1 MNKFLRFD
9 WYALALYLML
19 VSIGLVNIY
28 SAVYDADNTAIAV
41 GFMQK
46 QLVAFGIGLVLIFL
60 IQFIDIKFFE
70 RYASILFL
78 VSILSLF
85 GVWAFGTEVSIL
97 SLFGVWAFGTEV
109 SGARSWY
116 AIGGFSL
123 QPSEFAKVAVALALA
138 KHLGG
143 FNTRIDSAKDYIGAF
158 IIIAIPAML
167 TIVQPD
173 PGTAIVIL
181 SFFLVLHAEGL
192 PANFLYVILGLFGL
206 FILTLLIGANTT
218 LWVMGLLSI
227 FIYFYRRMRKAKKV
241 LRSILLI
248 GFMGAAFTLSV
259 SYIFDNVF
267 EQRHRDR
274 FNILLGKEVDVRGVG
289 YNINQSQIAIGS
301 GGGLGKGYLQG
312 TQTKGGFVPEQQT
325 DYIFTTVG
333 EEWGFLGTALVLGLF
348 MMLMTQ
354 VVKTAYKQKSTF
366 SRVFCLGFACM
377 LLIHVGINLGM
388 VVGLVPTI
396 GIPLPLMSYGG
407 SSLLAFSIF
416 MGIYLRVYYQRI
428 Q

>member
-9 WYALALYLML
+9 WYALTLYLML
-19 VSIGLVNIY
+19 VGIGLVNIY
-28 SAVYDADNTAIAV
+28 SAVYDANNTAIAA

-46 QLVAFGIGLVLIFL
+46 QLISLGIGLVLIFL
-60 IQFIDIKFFE
+60 FQFIDIKFFE

-78 VSILSLF
+78 VSIVSLL
-85 GVWAFGTEVSIL
+85 GLWV
-97 SLFGVWAFGTEV
+97 FGTEV

-143 FNTRIDSAKDYIGAF
+143 FNTRIDSVKDYTGAF
-158 IIIAIPAML
+158 VIMAIPAIL
-167 TIVQPD
+167 TILQPD
-173 PGTAIVIL
+173 PGTAIVLL

-206 FILTLLIGANTT
+206 FILTLLIGANAT
-218 LWVMGLLSI
+218 LWTVGVLSL
-227 FIYFYRRMRKAKKV
+227 FAYTYRRLRKLKKV
-241 LRSILLI
+241 LRPILLI
-248 GFMGAAFTLSV
+248 GVMGAAFTLSV

-301 GGGLGKGYLQG
+301 GRGLGKGYLQG

-333 EEWGFLGTALVLGLF
+333 EEWGFLGTSLVLGLF
-348 MMLMTQ
+348 MMLMMQ
-354 VVKTAYKQKSTF
+354 IVKTAYKQKTTF
-366 SRVFCLGFACM
+366 SRVFCLGFACI

-407 SSLLAFSIF
+407 SSLLAFSVF

>member
-9 WYALALYLML
+9 WYGLVLYLML
-19 VSIGLVNIY
+19 VGIGLVNIY
-28 SAVYDADNTAIAV
+28 SAVYDVDNTAIADA
-41 GFMQK
+41 FMQK
-46 QLVAFGIGLVLIFL
+46 QLIALGIGLMLIFL
-60 IQFIDIKFFE
+60 FQFIDIKFFE

-78 VSILSLF
+78 VSILSLL
-85 GVWAFGTEVSIL
+85 GLWV
-97 SLFGVWAFGTEV
+97 FGTEV

-123 QPSEFAKVAVALALA
+123 QPSEFAKVAVALAIA

-143 FNTRIDSAKDYIGAF
+143 FNTRIDKVKDYMGAF
-158 IIIAIPAML
+158 VIIVIPAML

-173 PGTAIVIL
+173 PGTAIVLL
-181 SFFLVLHAEGL
+181 SFFFVLHAEGL
-192 PANFLYVILGLFGL
+192 PANFLYALLLLFGL
-206 FILTLLIGANTT
+206 FILTLLIGSNFT
-218 LWVMGLLSI
+218 LITIGVLSLFTYI
-227 FIYFYRRMRKAKKV
+227 YRRWRKVKKV
-241 LRSILLI
+241 LRPILLI
-248 GFMGAAFTLSV
+248 GIMGAAFTLSV

-333 EEWGFLGTALVLGLF
+333 EEWGFLGTVLVLGLF
-348 MMLMTQ
+348 MMLTTQ
-354 VVKTAYKQKSTF
+354 IVKTAYKQKTTF
-366 SRVFCLGFACM
+366 SRVFCLGFACI
-377 LLIHVGINLGM
+377 LLIHVGINIGM

-407 SSLLAFSIF
+407 SSLLAFSVF
-416 MGIYLRVYYQRI
+416 MGIYLRVYYMRI

>member
-1 MNKFLRFD
+1 MNKFSRFD
-9 WYALALYLML
+9 WYALTLYLML
-19 VSIGLVNIY
+19 VGIGLVNIY
-28 SAVYDADNTAIAV
+28 SAVYDADNTAIAA

-46 QLVAFGIGLVLIFL
+46 QLISLGIGLVLIFL
-60 IQFIDIKFFE
+60 FQFIDIKFFE

-78 VSILSLF
+78 VSIVSLL
-85 GVWAFGTEVSIL
+85 GL
-97 SLFGVWAFGTEV
+97 WAFGTEV

-143 FNTRIDSAKDYIGAF
+143 FNTRIDSVKDYTGAF
-158 IIIAIPAML
+158 VIMAIPAIL
-167 TIVQPD
+167 TILQPD
-173 PGTAIVIL
+173 PGTAIVLL

-206 FILTLLIGANTT
+206 FILTLLIGANAT
-218 LWVMGLLSI
+218 LSTIGVLSL
-227 FIYFYRRMRKAKKV
+227 FAYTYRRLRKVKKV
-241 LRSILLI
+241 LRPILLI
-248 GFMGAAFTLSV
+248 GVMGAAFTLSV

-301 GGGLGKGYLQG
+301 GRGLGKGYLQG

-333 EEWGFLGTALVLGLF
+333 EEWGFLGTSLVLGLF
-348 MMLMTQ
+348 MMLMMQ
-354 VVKTAYKQKSTF
+354 IVKTAYKQKTTF
-366 SRVFCLGFACM
+366 SRVFCLGFACI

-407 SSLLAFSIF
+407 SSLLAFSVF

>member
-1 MNKFLRFD
+1 MNKFSQFD
-9 WYALALYLML
+9 WYALTLYLML
-19 VSIGLVNIY
+19 VGVGLVNIY
-28 SAVYDADNTAIAV
+28 SAVYDADNTAIAA

-46 QLVAFGIGLVLIFL
+46 QLIALGLGLVLISLF
-60 IQFIDIKFFE
+60 QFIDIKFFE

-78 VSILSLF
+78 LSILSLL
-85 GVWAFGTEVSIL
+85 GLWV
-97 SLFGVWAFGTEV
+97 FGTEV

-143 FNTRIDSAKDYIGAF
+143 FNTRIDSVKDYTGAF
-158 IIIAIPAML
+158 VIIAIPAML
-167 TIVQPD
+167 TILQPD
-173 PGTAIVIL
+173 PGTAIVLL
-181 SFFLVLHAEGL
+181 SFFLVVHAEGL
-192 PANFLYVILGLFGL
+192 PANFLYVILSLFGL

-218 LWVMGLLSI
+218 LWTIGFLSL
-227 FIYFYRRMRKAKKV
+227 FAYTYRRWRKAKKV
-241 LRSILLI
+241 LRPILLI
-248 GFMGAAFTLSV
+248 GVVGAAFTLSV

-301 GGGLGKGYLQG
+301 GGKLGKGYLQG

-333 EEWGFLGTALVLGLF
+333 EEWGFLGTAMVLGLF
-348 MMLMTQ
+348 MMLMMQ
-354 VVKTAYKQKSTF
+354 IVKTAYKQKTTF
-366 SRVFCLGFACM
+366 SRVFCLGFACI

-416 MGIYLRVYYQRI
+416 MGIYLRIYYQRI

>member
-78 VSILSLF
+78 
-85 GVWAFGTEVSIL
+85 VSIL

>member
-1 MNKFLRFD
+1 
-9 WYALALYLML
+9 ML
-19 VSIGLVNIY
+19 VGIGLVNIY
-28 SAVYDADNTAIAV
+28 SAVYDVDNTAIADA
-41 GFMQK
+41 FMQK
-46 QLVAFGIGLVLIFL
+46 QLIALGIGLVLIFL
-60 IQFIDIKFFE
+60 FQFIDIKFFE

-78 VSILSLF
+78 VSILSLL
-85 GVWAFGTEVSIL
+85 GLWV
-97 SLFGVWAFGTEV
+97 FGTEV

-123 QPSEFAKVAVALALA
+123 QPSEFAKVAVALAIA

-143 FNTRIDSAKDYIGAF
+143 FNTRIDKVKDYMGAF
-158 IIIAIPAML
+158 VIIVIPAML

-173 PGTAIVIL
+173 PGTAIVLL
-181 SFFLVLHAEGL
+181 SFFFVLHAEGL
-192 PANFLYVILGLFGL
+192 PVNFLYALLLLFGL
-206 FILTLLIGANTT
+206 FILTLLIGSNFT
-218 LWVMGLLSI
+218 LITIGVLSLFTYI
-227 FIYFYRRMRKAKKV
+227 YRRWRKVKKV
-241 LRSILLI
+241 LRPILLI
-248 GFMGAAFTLSV
+248 GIMGAAFTLSV

-333 EEWGFLGTALVLGLF
+333 EEWGFLGTVLVLGLF
-348 MMLMTQ
+348 MMLTTQ
-354 VVKTAYKQKSTF
+354 IVKTAYKQKTTF
-366 SRVFCLGFACM
+366 SRVFCLGFACI
-377 LLIHVGINLGM
+377 LLIHVGINIGM

-407 SSLLAFSIF
+407 SSLLAFSVF
-416 MGIYLRVYYQRI
+416 MGIYLRVYYMRI

>member
-1 MNKFLRFD
+1 
-9 WYALALYLML
+9 ML
-19 VSIGLVNIY
+19 VGIGLVNIY
-28 SAVYDADNTAIAV
+28 SAVYDANNTAIAA

-46 QLVAFGIGLVLIFL
+46 QLISLGIGLVLIFL
-60 IQFIDIKFFE
+60 FQFIDIKFFE

-78 VSILSLF
+78 VSIVSLL
-85 GVWAFGTEVSIL
+85 GL
-97 SLFGVWAFGTEV
+97 WAFGTEV

-143 FNTRIDSAKDYIGAF
+143 FNTRIDSVKDYTGAF
-158 IIIAIPAML
+158 VIMAIPAIL
-167 TIVQPD
+167 TILQPD
-173 PGTAIVIL
+173 PGTAIVLL

-206 FILTLLIGANTT
+206 FILTLLIGANAT
-218 LWVMGLLSI
+218 LWTIGVLSL
-227 FIYFYRRMRKAKKV
+227 FAYTYRRLRKLKKV
-241 LRSILLI
+241 LRPILLI
-248 GFMGAAFTLSV
+248 GVMGAAFTLSV

-301 GGGLGKGYLQG
+301 GRGLGKGYLQG

-333 EEWGFLGTALVLGLF
+333 EEWGFLGTSLVLGLF
-348 MMLMTQ
+348 MMLMMQ
-354 VVKTAYKQKSTF
+354 IVKTAYKQKTTF
-366 SRVFCLGFACM
+366 SRVFCLGFACI

-407 SSLLAFSIF
+407 SSLLAFSVF

>member
-9 WYALALYLML
+9 WYALILYLML
-19 VSIGLVNIY
+19 VGIGLINIY
-28 SAVYDADNTAIAV
+28 SAVYDFDNRAIAD

-46 QLVAFGIGLVLIFL
+46 QIIAFGIGLIVIFL
-60 IQFIDIKFFE
+60 FQFIDIKFFE
-70 RYASILFL
+70 RYASILYL
-78 VSILSLF
+78 LSMLSLL
-85 GVWAFGTEVSIL
+85 GLWLFGTD
-97 SLFGVWAFGTEV
+97 V

-116 AIGGFSL
+116 TIGGFSL
-123 QPSEFAKVAVALALA
+123 QPSEFAKVAVALAIA
-138 KHLGG
+138 KHLGS
-143 FNTRIDSAKDYIGAF
+143 FNTLIDRVKDYLGAF
-158 IIIAIPAML
+158 VIIAIPAIL
-167 TIVQPD
+167 TILQPD
-173 PGTAIVIL
+173 PGTAMVLL
-181 SFFLVLHAEGL
+181 SFFFVLHAEGL
-192 PANFLYVILGLFGL
+192 STYYLNTLVLLFGL
-206 FILTLLIGANTT
+206 FILTLLIGANFT
-218 LWVMGLLSI
+218 LITIGVLSLFV
-227 FIYFYRRMRKAKKV
+227 FIYMRLRKLKKA
-241 LRSILLI
+241 LWPLILISFLC
-248 GFMGAAFTLSV
+248 AAFTLSV

-274 FNILLGKEVDVRGVG
+274 FNILLGKEVDIRGVG

-301 GGGLGKGYLQG
+301 GGGLGKGFLQG

-354 VVKTAYKQKSTF
+354 IIKTAYKQKNTF
-366 SRVFCLGFACM
+366 SRVFCLGFACV

-407 SSLLAFSIF
+407 SSLLAFSMF
-416 MGIYLRVYYQRI
+416 MGIYLRLYFQRI

>member
-9 WYALALYLML
+9 WYALTLYLML
-19 VSIGLVNIY
+19 VGIGLVNIY
-28 SAVYDADNTAIAV
+28 SAVYDANNTAIAA

-46 QLVAFGIGLVLIFL
+46 QLISLGIGLVLIFL
-60 IQFIDIKFFE
+60 FQFIDIKFFE

-78 VSILSLF
+78 VSIVSLL
-85 GVWAFGTEVSIL
+85 GL
-97 SLFGVWAFGTEV
+97 WAFGTEV

-143 FNTRIDSAKDYIGAF
+143 FNTRIDSVKDYTGAF
-158 IIIAIPAML
+158 VIMAIPAIL
-167 TIVQPD
+167 TILQPD
-173 PGTAIVIL
+173 PGTAIVLL

-206 FILTLLIGANTT
+206 FILTLLIGANAT
-218 LWVMGLLSI
+218 LWTVGVLSL
-227 FIYFYRRMRKAKKV
+227 FAYTYRRLRKVKKV
-241 LRSILLI
+241 LRPILLI
-248 GFMGAAFTLSV
+248 GVMGAAFTLSV

-301 GGGLGKGYLQG
+301 GRGLGKGYLQG

-333 EEWGFLGTALVLGLF
+333 EEWGFLGTSLVLGLF
-348 MMLMTQ
+348 MMLMMQ
-354 VVKTAYKQKSTF
+354 IVKTAYKQKTTF
-366 SRVFCLGFACM
+366 SRVFCLGFACI

-407 SSLLAFSIF
+407 SSLLAFSAF

>member
-9 WYALALYLML
+9 WYALTLYLML
-19 VSIGLVNIY
+19 VGIGLVNIY
-28 SAVYDADNTAIAV
+28 SAVYDANNTAIAA

-46 QLVAFGIGLVLIFL
+46 QLISLAIGLVLIFL
-60 IQFIDIKFFE
+60 FQFIDIKFFE

-78 VSILSLF
+78 VSIVSLL
-85 GVWAFGTEVSIL
+85 GL
-97 SLFGVWAFGTEV
+97 WAFGTEV

-143 FNTRIDSAKDYIGAF
+143 FNTRIDNVKDYTGAF
-158 IIIAIPAML
+158 IIMAIPAIL
-167 TIVQPD
+167 TILQPD
-173 PGTAIVIL
+173 PGTAIVLL
-181 SFFLVLHAEGL
+181 SFFFVLHAEGL
-192 PANFLYVILGLFGL
+192 PANFLYVILSLFGL

-218 LWVMGLLSI
+218 LWTIGVLSL
-227 FIYFYRRMRKAKKV
+227 FAYTYRRWRKAKKV
-241 LRSILLI
+241 LRPILLI
-248 GFMGAAFTLSV
+248 GVVGAAFTLSV

-301 GGGLGKGYLQG
+301 GRGLGKGYLQG

-333 EEWGFLGTALVLGLF
+333 EEWGFLGTSLVLGLF
-348 MMLMTQ
+348 IMLMMQ
-354 VVKTAYKQKSTF
+354 IVKTAYKQKTTF
-366 SRVFCLGFACM
+366 SRVFCLGFACI
-377 LLIHVGINLGM
+377 LLTHVGINLGM

-407 SSLLAFSIF
+407 SSLLAFSVF

>member
-1 MNKFLRFD
+1 MNKLLRFD
-9 WYALALYLML
+9 WYALTLFLML
-19 VSIGLVNIY
+19 VGIGLVNIY
-28 SAVYDADNTAIAV
+28 SAVYDAKNTAIAA

-46 QLVAFGIGLVLIFL
+46 QLISLGIGFVLIFL
-60 IQFIDIKFFE
+60 FQFIDVKFFE

-78 VSILSLF
+78 VSIVSLL
-85 GVWAFGTEVSIL
+85 GL
-97 SLFGVWAFGTEV
+97 WAFGTEV

-143 FNTRIDSAKDYIGAF
+143 FNTRIDSVKDYTGAF
-158 IIIAIPAML
+158 VIMAIPAIL
-167 TIVQPD
+167 TILQPD
-173 PGTAIVIL
+173 PGTAIVLL

-206 FILTLLIGANTT
+206 FILTLLIGANAT
-218 LWVMGLLSI
+218 LWTIGVLSL
-227 FIYFYRRMRKAKKV
+227 FAYTYRRLRKLKKV
-241 LRSILLI
+241 LRPILLI
-248 GFMGAAFTLSV
+248 GVMGAAFTLSV

-301 GGGLGKGYLQG
+301 GRGLGKGYLQG

-333 EEWGFLGTALVLGLF
+333 EEWGFIGTSLVLGLF
-348 MMLMTQ
+348 LMLMMQ
-354 VVKTAYKQKSTF
+354 IVKTAYKQKTTF
-366 SRVFCLGFACM
+366 SRVFCLGFACI
-377 LLIHVGINLGM
+377 LITHVTINLGM

-407 SSLLAFSIF
+407 SSLLAFSVF

>member
-9 WYALALYLML
+9 WYALTLYLML
-19 VSIGLVNIY
+19 VGIGLVNIY
-28 SAVYDADNTAIAV
+28 SAVYDANNTAIAA

-46 QLVAFGIGLVLIFL
+46 QLISLGIGLVLIFL
-60 IQFIDIKFFE
+60 FQFIDIKFFE

-78 VSILSLF
+78 VSIVSLL
-85 GVWAFGTEVSIL
+85 GL
-97 SLFGVWAFGTEV
+97 WAFGTEV

-143 FNTRIDSAKDYIGAF
+143 FNTRIDSVKDYTGAF
-158 IIIAIPAML
+158 VIMAIPAIL
-167 TIVQPD
+167 TILQPD
-173 PGTAIVIL
+173 PGTAIVLL

-206 FILTLLIGANTT
+206 FILTLLIGANAT
-218 LWVMGLLSI
+218 LWTIGVLSL
-227 FIYFYRRMRKAKKV
+227 FAYTYRRLRKLKKV
-241 LRSILLI
+241 LRPILLI
-248 GFMGAAFTLSV
+248 GVMGAAFTLSV

-301 GGGLGKGYLQG
+301 GRGLGKGYLQG

-333 EEWGFLGTALVLGLF
+333 EEWGFIGTSLVLGLF
-348 MMLMTQ
+348 LMLMMQ
-354 VVKTAYKQKSTF
+354 IVKTAYKQKTTF
-366 SRVFCLGFACM
+366 SRVFCLGFACI
-377 LLIHVGINLGM
+377 LLTHVTINLGM

-407 SSLLAFSIF
+407 SSLLAFSVF

>member
-9 WYALALYLML
+9 WVALTLFLML
-19 VSIGLVNIY
+19 VGIGLVNIY
-28 SAVYDADNTAIAV
+28 SAVYDANNTAIAA

-46 QLVAFGIGLVLIFL
+46 QLISLGIGFVLIFL
-60 IQFIDIKFFE
+60 FQFIDVKFFE

-78 VSILSLF
+78 VSIVSLL
-85 GVWAFGTEVSIL
+85 GL
-97 SLFGVWAFGTEV
+97 WAFGTEV

-143 FNTRIDSAKDYIGAF
+143 FNTRIDSVKDYTGAF
-158 IIIAIPAML
+158 VIMAIPAIL
-167 TIVQPD
+167 TILQPD
-173 PGTAIVIL
+173 PGTAIVLL

-206 FILTLLIGANTT
+206 FILTLLIGANAT
-218 LWVMGLLSI
+218 LWTIGVLSL
-227 FIYFYRRMRKAKKV
+227 FAYTYRRLRKLKKV
-241 LRSILLI
+241 LRPILLI
-248 GFMGAAFTLSV
+248 GVMGAAFTLSV

-301 GGGLGKGYLQG
+301 GRGLGKGYLQG

-333 EEWGFLGTALVLGLF
+333 EEWGFLGTSLVLGLF
-348 MMLMTQ
+348 MMLMMQ
-354 VVKTAYKQKSTF
+354 IVKTAYKQKTTF
-366 SRVFCLGFACM
+366 SRVFCLGFACI

-407 SSLLAFSIF
+407 SSLLAFSVF

>member
-9 WYALALYLML
+9 WYALTLYLML
-19 VSIGLVNIY
+19 VGIGLVNIY
-28 SAVYDADNTAIAV
+28 SAVYDANNTAIAA

-46 QLVAFGIGLVLIFL
+46 QLISLAIGLVLIFL
-60 IQFIDIKFFE
+60 FQFIDIKFFE

-78 VSILSLF
+78 VSIVSLL
-85 GVWAFGTEVSIL
+85 GL
-97 SLFGVWAFGTEV
+97 WAFGTEV

-143 FNTRIDSAKDYIGAF
+143 FNTRIDSVKDYTGAF
-158 IIIAIPAML
+158 VIMAIPAIL
-167 TIVQPD
+167 TILQPD
-173 PGTAIVIL
+173 PGTAIVLL

-206 FILTLLIGANTT
+206 FILTLLIGANAT
-218 LWVMGLLSI
+218 LWTIGVLSL
-227 FIYFYRRMRKAKKV
+227 FAYTYRRLRKLKKV
-241 LRSILLI
+241 LRPILLI
-248 GFMGAAFTLSV
+248 GVMGAAFTLSV

-301 GGGLGKGYLQG
+301 GGELGKGYLQG

-333 EEWGFLGTALVLGLF
+333 EEWGFLGTSLVLGLF
-348 MMLMTQ
+348 MMLMLQ
-354 VVKTAYKQKSTF
+354 IVKTAYKQKTTF
-366 SRVFCLGFACM
+366 SRVFCLGFACI

-407 SSLLAFSIF
+407 SSLLAFSVF

>member
-9 WYALALYLML
+9 WYALTLYLML
-19 VSIGLVNIY
+19 VGIGLVNIY
-28 SAVYDADNTAIAV
+28 SAVYDANDTAIAA

-46 QLVAFGIGLVLIFL
+46 QLISLAIGLVLIFL
-60 IQFIDIKFFE
+60 FQFIDIKFFE

-78 VSILSLF
+78 VSIVSLL
-85 GVWAFGTEVSIL
+85 GL
-97 SLFGVWAFGTEV
+97 WAFGTEV

-143 FNTRIDSAKDYIGAF
+143 FNTRIDSVKDYTGAF
-158 IIIAIPAML
+158 VIMAIPAIL
-167 TIVQPD
+167 TILQPD
-173 PGTAIVIL
+173 PGTAIVLL

-206 FILTLLIGANTT
+206 FILTLLIGANAT
-218 LWVMGLLSI
+218 LWTIGVLSL
-227 FIYFYRRMRKAKKV
+227 FAYTYRRLRKLKKV
-241 LRSILLI
+241 LRPILLI
-248 GFMGAAFTLSV
+248 GVMGAAFTLSV

-301 GGGLGKGYLQG
+301 GRGLGKGYLQG

-333 EEWGFLGTALVLGLF
+333 EEWGFLGTSLVLALF
-348 MMLMTQ
+348 LMLMMQ
-354 VVKTAYKQKSTF
+354 IVKTAYKQKTTF
-366 SRVFCLGFACM
+366 SRVFCLGFACI
-377 LLIHVGINLGM
+377 LLTHVGINLGM

-407 SSLLAFSIF
+407 SSLLAFSVF

>member
-1 MNKFLRFD
+1 
-9 WYALALYLML
+9 ML
-19 VSIGLVNIY
+19 VGIGLVNIY
-28 SAVYDADNTAIAV
+28 SAVYDANNTAIAA

-46 QLVAFGIGLVLIFL
+46 QLISLGIGLVLIFL
-60 IQFIDIKFFE
+60 FQFIDIKFFE

-78 VSILSLF
+78 VSIVSLL
-85 GVWAFGTEVSIL
+85 GL
-97 SLFGVWAFGTEV
+97 WAFGTEV

-143 FNTRIDSAKDYIGAF
+143 FNTRIDSVKDYTGAF
-158 IIIAIPAML
+158 VIMAIPAIL
-167 TIVQPD
+167 TILQPD
-173 PGTAIVIL
+173 PGTAIVLL

-206 FILTLLIGANTT
+206 FILTLLIGANAT
-218 LWVMGLLSI
+218 LSTIGVLSL
-227 FIYFYRRMRKAKKV
+227 FAYTYRRLRKVKKV
-241 LRSILLI
+241 LRPILLI
-248 GFMGAAFTLSV
+248 GVMGAAFTLSV

-301 GGGLGKGYLQG
+301 GRGLGKGYLQG

-333 EEWGFLGTALVLGLF
+333 EEWGFLGTSLVLGLF
-348 MMLMTQ
+348 MMLMMQ
-354 VVKTAYKQKSTF
+354 IVKTAYKQKTTF
-366 SRVFCLGFACM
+366 SRVFCLGFACI

-407 SSLLAFSIF
+407 SSLLAFSVF

>member
-1 MNKFLRFD
+1 MNKFLQFD
-9 WYALALYLML
+9 WYALTLYLML
-19 VSIGLVNIY
+19 VGIGLVNIY
-28 SAVYDADNTAIAV
+28 SAVYVADDTAIAA

-46 QLVAFGIGLVLIFL
+46 QLIALGIGLVLIFL
-60 IQFIDIKFFE
+60 FQFIDIKFFE

-78 VSILSLF
+78 LSILSLL
-85 GVWAFGTEVSIL
+85 GLWVFGTV
-97 SLFGVWAFGTEV
+97 V

-123 QPSEFAKVAVALALA
+123 QPSEFAKVTVALALA

-143 FNTRIDSAKDYIGAF
+143 FNTRIDSVKDYTGAF
-158 IIIAIPAML
+158 VIIAIPALL
-167 TIVQPD
+167 TILQPD
-173 PGTAIVIL
+173 PGTAIVLL

-192 PANFLYVILGLFGL
+192 PANFLYIILSLFGL

-218 LWVMGLLSI
+218 LWTIGVLSL
-227 FIYFYRRMRKAKKV
+227 FAYTYRRWRKAKKV
-241 LRSILLI
+241 LRPILLI
-248 GFMGAAFTLSV
+248 GVVGAAFTLSV

-274 FNILLGKEVDVRGVG
+274 FNILLGKEVDLRGVG

-301 GGGLGKGYLQG
+301 GGKLGKGYLQG

-333 EEWGFLGTALVLGLF
+333 EEWGFLGTAMVLGLF
-348 MMLMTQ
+348 MMLMMQ
-354 VVKTAYKQKSTF
+354 IVKTAYKQKTTF
-366 SRVFCLGFACM
+366 SRVFCLGFACI

-416 MGIYLRVYYQRI
+416 MGIYLRIYYQRI

>member
-9 WYALALYLML
+9 WYALTLYLML
-19 VSIGLVNIY
+19 VGTGLVNIY
-28 SAVYDADNTAIAV
+28 SAVYETNNMEIAAA
-41 GFMQK
+41 FMQK
-46 QLVAFGIGLVLIFL
+46 QLISLGIGVVFIFL
-60 IQFIDIKFFE
+60 LQLIDIKFFE

-78 VSILSLF
+78 FSILSLL
-85 GVWAFGTEVSIL
+85 GLWG
-97 SLFGVWAFGTEV
+97 FGTEV
-109 SGARSWY
+109 SGAKSWY
-116 AIGGFSL
+116 AIGGFSI

-143 FNTRIDSAKDYIGAF
+143 FNTHIDRAKDYTGAF
-158 IIIAIPAML
+158 VIMAIPAIL
-167 TIVQPD
+167 TLLQPD
-173 PGTAIVIL
+173 PGTAIIL
-181 SFFLVLHAEGL
+181 LGFFLVLHAEGL
-192 PANFLYVILGLFGL
+192 PANFLYALLVLFGL
-206 FILTLLIGANTT
+206 FMLTLLVGANAT
-218 LWVMGLLSI
+218 LLAIGVLSV
-227 FIYFYRRMRKAKKV
+227 FTYFYKRWRKAKKIF
-241 LRSILLI
+241 RSTILLGAI
-248 GFMGAAFTLSV
+248 GATFTLSV
-259 SYIFDNVF
+259 SYIFENIF

-274 FNILLGKEVDVRGVG
+274 FNILLGKEVDIRGVG

-333 EEWGFLGTALVLGLF
+333 EEWGFLGTVIVLGLF
-348 MMLMTQ
+348 TMLMFQ
-354 VVKTAYKQKSTF
+354 IVKTAYKQKTTF
-366 SRVFCLGFACM
+366 SRVFCLGFACIM
-377 LLIHVGINLGM
+377 LIHVAINIGM

-416 MGIYLRVYYQRI
+416 MGIYLRMYYQRI

>member
-9 WYALALYLML
+9 WYGLTLYIML
-19 VSIGLVNIY
+19 VGIGLVNIY
-28 SAVYDADNTAIAV
+28 SAVYDVDNTAIADA
-41 GFMQK
+41 FMQK
-46 QLVAFGIGLVLIFL
+46 QLIALGIGLVLIFL
-60 IQFIDIKFFE
+60 FQFIDIKFFE

-78 VSILSLF
+78 VSILSLL
-85 GVWAFGTEVSIL
+85 GLWI
-97 SLFGVWAFGTEV
+97 FGTEV

-123 QPSEFAKVAVALALA
+123 QPSEFAKVAVALAIA

-143 FNTRIDSAKDYIGAF
+143 FNTRIDRVKDYMGAF
-158 IIIAIPAML
+158 VIIVIPAML

-173 PGTAIVIL
+173 PGTAIVL
-181 SFFLVLHAEGL
+181 LGFFFVLHAEGL
-192 PANFLYVILGLFGL
+192 PANFLYALLLLFGL
-206 FILTLLIGANTT
+206 FILTLLIGSNFT
-218 LWVMGLLSI
+218 LITIGVLSLFAYI
-227 FIYFYRRMRKAKKV
+227 YRRWRKVKKV
-241 LRSILLI
+241 LRPILLI
-248 GFMGAAFTLSV
+248 GIMGVAFTLSV
-259 SYIFDNVF
+259 SYIFENVF

-274 FNILLGKEVDVRGVG
+274 FNILLGKEVDIRGVG

-333 EEWGFLGTALVLGLF
+333 EEWGFLGTVLVLGLF
-348 MMLMTQ
+348 MMLTTQ
-354 VVKTAYKQKSTF
+354 IVKTAYKQKTTF
-366 SRVFCLGFACM
+366 SRVFCLGFACI
-377 LLIHVGINLGM
+377 LLIHVGINIGM

-407 SSLLAFSIF
+407 SSLLAFSMF
-416 MGIYLRVYYQRI
+416 MGIYLRVYYMRI

>member
-9 WYALALYLML
+9 WYALTLYLML
-19 VSIGLVNIY
+19 VGIGLVNIY
-28 SAVYDADNTAIAV
+28 SAVYDANNTAIAA

-46 QLVAFGIGLVLIFL
+46 QLISLGIGLVLIFL
-60 IQFIDIKFFE
+60 FQFIDIKFFE

-78 VSILSLF
+78 VSIVSLL
-85 GVWAFGTEVSIL
+85 GL
-97 SLFGVWAFGTEV
+97 WAFGTEV

-143 FNTRIDSAKDYIGAF
+143 FNTRIDNVKDYTGAF
-158 IIIAIPAML
+158 VIMAIPAIL
-167 TIVQPD
+167 TILQPD
-173 PGTAIVIL
+173 PGTAIVLL

-206 FILTLLIGANTT
+206 FILTLLIGANAT
-218 LWVMGLLSI
+218 LWTIGVLSL
-227 FIYFYRRMRKAKKV
+227 FAYTYRRLRKVKKV
-241 LRSILLI
+241 LRPILLI
-248 GFMGAAFTLSV
+248 GVMGAAFTLSV

-301 GGGLGKGYLQG
+301 GRGLGKGYLQG

-333 EEWGFLGTALVLGLF
+333 EEWGFLGTSLVLGLF
-348 MMLMTQ
+348 MMLMMQ
-354 VVKTAYKQKSTF
+354 IVKTAYKQKTTF
-366 SRVFCLGFACM
+366 SRVFCLGFACI

-407 SSLLAFSIF
+407 SSLLAFSVF
-416 MGIYLRVYYQRI
+416 MGVYLRVYYQRI

>member
-9 WYALALYLML
+9 WYALTLYLML
-19 VSIGLVNIY
+19 VGIGLVNIY
-28 SAVYDADNTAIAV
+28 SAVYDANNTAIAA

-46 QLVAFGIGLVLIFL
+46 QLISLGIGLVLIFL
-60 IQFIDIKFFE
+60 FQFIDIKFFE

-78 VSILSLF
+78 VSIVSLL
-85 GVWAFGTEVSIL
+85 GLWV
-97 SLFGVWAFGTEV
+97 FGTEV

-143 FNTRIDSAKDYIGAF
+143 FNTRIDSVKDYTGAF
-158 IIIAIPAML
+158 VIMAIPAIL
-167 TIVQPD
+167 TILQPD
-173 PGTAIVIL
+173 PGTAIVLL

-206 FILTLLIGANTT
+206 FILTLLIGANAT
-218 LWVMGLLSI
+218 LWTVGVLSL
-227 FIYFYRRMRKAKKV
+227 FAYTYRRLRKVKKV
-241 LRSILLI
+241 LRPILLI
-248 GFMGAAFTLSV
+248 GVMGAAFTLSV

-301 GGGLGKGYLQG
+301 GRGLGKGYLQG

-333 EEWGFLGTALVLGLF
+333 EEWGFLGTSMVLGLF
-348 MMLMTQ
+348 MMLMMQ
-354 VVKTAYKQKSTF
+354 IVKTAYKQKTTF
-366 SRVFCLGFACM
+366 SRVFCLGFACI
-377 LLIHVGINLGM
+377 LLIHLGINLGM

-407 SSLLAFSIF
+407 SSLLAFSVF

>member
-9 WYALALYLML
+9 WYALTLYLML
-19 VSIGLVNIY
+19 VGIGLVNIY
-28 SAVYDADNTAIAV
+28 SAVYDANNTAIAA

-46 QLVAFGIGLVLIFL
+46 QLISLGIGLVLIFL
-60 IQFIDIKFFE
+60 FQFIDIKFFE

-78 VSILSLF
+78 VSIVSLL
-85 GVWAFGTEVSIL
+85 GL
-97 SLFGVWAFGTEV
+97 WAFGTEV

-143 FNTRIDSAKDYIGAF
+143 FNTRIDSVKDYTGAF
-158 IIIAIPAML
+158 VIMAIPAIL
-167 TIVQPD
+167 TILQPD
-173 PGTAIVIL
+173 PGTAIVLL

-206 FILTLLIGANTT
+206 FILTLLIGANAT
-218 LWVMGLLSI
+218 LWTIGVLSL
-227 FIYFYRRMRKAKKV
+227 FAYTYRRLRKLKKV
-241 LRSILLI
+241 LRPILLI
-248 GFMGAAFTLSV
+248 GVMGAAFTLSV

-301 GGGLGKGYLQG
+301 GRGLGKGYLQG

-333 EEWGFLGTALVLGLF
+333 EEWGFIGTSLVLGLF
-348 MMLMTQ
+348 LMLMMQ
-354 VVKTAYKQKSTF
+354 IVKTAYKQKTTF
-366 SRVFCLGFACM
+366 SRVFCLGFACI
-377 LLIHVGINLGM
+377 LITHVTINLGM

-407 SSLLAFSIF
+407 SSLLAFSVF

>member
-1 MNKFLRFD
+1 
-9 WYALALYLML
+9 ML
-19 VSIGLVNIY
+19 VGVGLVNIY
-28 SAVYDADNTAIAV
+28 SAVYDADNTAIAA

-46 QLVAFGIGLVLIFL
+46 QLIALGIGLVLISLF
-60 IQFIDIKFFE
+60 QFIDIKLFE

-78 VSILSLF
+78 LSILSLL
-85 GVWAFGTEVSIL
+85 GLWV
-97 SLFGVWAFGTEV
+97 FGTEV

-143 FNTRIDSAKDYIGAF
+143 FNTRIDSVKDYTGAF
-158 IIIAIPAML
+158 VIIAIPAML
-167 TIVQPD
+167 TILQPD
-173 PGTAIVIL
+173 PGTAIVLL

-192 PANFLYVILGLFGL
+192 PANFLYVILSLFGL

-218 LWVMGLLSI
+218 LWTIVVLSLFAYI
-227 FIYFYRRMRKAKKV
+227 YRRWRKAKKV
-241 LRSILLI
+241 LRPILLI
-248 GFMGAAFTLSV
+248 GVVGVAFTLSV

-301 GGGLGKGYLQG
+301 GGKLGKGYLQG

-333 EEWGFLGTALVLGLF
+333 EEWGFLGTAMVLGLF
-348 MMLMTQ
+348 MMLMMQ
-354 VVKTAYKQKSTF
+354 IVKTAYKQKTTF
-366 SRVFCLGFACM
+366 SRVFCLGFACI

-416 MGIYLRVYYQRI
+416 MGIYLRIYYQRI

>member
-1 MNKFLRFD
+1 MNKFSQFD
-9 WYALALYLML
+9 WYALTLYLML
-19 VSIGLVNIY
+19 VGVGLVNIY
-28 SAVYDADNTAIAV
+28 SAVYDADNTAIAA

-46 QLVAFGIGLVLIFL
+46 QLIALGIGLVLISLF
-60 IQFIDIKFFE
+60 QFIDIKFFE

-78 VSILSLF
+78 LSILSLL
-85 GVWAFGTEVSIL
+85 GLWV
-97 SLFGVWAFGTEV
+97 FGTEV

-143 FNTRIDSAKDYIGAF
+143 FNTRIDSVKDYTGAF
-158 IIIAIPAML
+158 VIIAIPAML
-167 TIVQPD
+167 TILQPD
-173 PGTAIVIL
+173 PGTAIVLL

-192 PANFLYVILGLFGL
+192 PANFLYVILSLFGL

-218 LWVMGLLSI
+218 LWTIGVLSL
-227 FIYFYRRMRKAKKV
+227 FAYTYRRWRKAKKV
-241 LRSILLI
+241 LRPILLI
-248 GFMGAAFTLSV
+248 GVVGASFTLSV

-301 GGGLGKGYLQG
+301 GGKLGKGYLQG

-333 EEWGFLGTALVLGLF
+333 EEWGFLGTAMVLGLF
-348 MMLMTQ
+348 MMLMMQ
-354 VVKTAYKQKSTF
+354 IVKTAYKQKTTF
-366 SRVFCLGFACM
+366 SRVFCLGFACI

-416 MGIYLRVYYQRI
+416 MGIYLRIYYQRI

>member
-1 MNKFLRFD
+1 MNKFLQFD
-9 WYALALYLML
+9 WYALTLYLML
-19 VSIGLVNIY
+19 VGIGLVNVY
-28 SAVYDADNTAIAV
+28 SAVYVADDTGIAD

-46 QLVAFGIGLVLIFL
+46 QLIALGIGLVLIFL
-60 IQFIDIKFFE
+60 FQFIDIKFFE

-78 VSILSLF
+78 LSILSLL
-85 GVWAFGTEVSIL
+85 GLWVFGTV
-97 SLFGVWAFGTEV
+97 V

-123 QPSEFAKVAVALALA
+123 QPSEFAKVAVSLALA

-143 FNTRIDSAKDYIGAF
+143 FNTRIDSVKDYIGAF
-158 IIIAIPAML
+158 LIIAIPALL
-167 TIVQPD
+167 TILQPD
-173 PGTAIVIL
+173 PGTAIVLL

-192 PANFLYVILGLFGL
+192 PANFLYIILSLFGL
-206 FILTLLIGANTT
+206 FILTLLIGTNAT
-218 LWVMGLLSI
+218 LWTIGVLSLLS
-227 FIYFYRRMRKAKKV
+227 YTYRRWRKAKKV
-241 LRSILLI
+241 LRPILLI
-248 GFMGAAFTLSV
+248 GVVGAAFTLSV

-333 EEWGFLGTALVLGLF
+333 EEWGFLGTAMVLGLF
-348 MMLMTQ
+348 MMLMMQ
-354 VVKTAYKQKSTF
+354 IIKTAYKQKTTF
-366 SRVFCLGFACM
+366 SRVFCLGFACI

-407 SSLLAFSIF
+407 SNLLAFSIF
-416 MGIYLRVYYQRI
+416 MGIYLRMYYQRI

>member
-9 WYALALYLML
+9 WYALTLYLML
-19 VSIGLVNIY
+19 VGIGLINIF
-28 SAVYDADNTAIAV
+28 SAVYGVDNTEIAN

-46 QLVAFGIGLVLIFL
+46 QLIALGIGLVVIFL
-60 IQFIDIKFFE
+60 FQFIDIKFFE

-78 VSILSLF
+78 VSILSLL
-85 GVWAFGTEVSIL
+85 GLWLFGTD
-97 SLFGVWAFGTEV
+97 V

-116 AIGGFSL
+116 SIGGFSL
-123 QPSEFAKVAVALALA
+123 QPSEFAKVAVALAIA
-138 KHLGG
+138 KHLSS
-143 FNTRIDSAKDYIGAF
+143 FNTRIDRVKDYLGAF
-158 IIIAIPAML
+158 VIIAIPATL
-167 TIVQPD
+167 TILQPD
-173 PGTAIVIL
+173 PGTAMVLL
-181 SFFLVLHAEGL
+181 SFFFVLHAEGL
-192 PANFLYVILGLFGL
+192 STYFLNTLVLLFGL
-206 FILTLLIGANTT
+206 FILTLLIGANFT
-218 LWVMGLLSI
+218 LITIGVLSLFV
-227 FIYFYRRMRKAKKV
+227 FIYRYLRKLKKV
-241 LRSILLI
+241 LWPLILISFL
-248 GFMGAAFTLSV
+248 GAAFTLSV

-274 FNILLGKEVDVRGVG
+274 FNILLGKEVDIRGVG

-301 GGGLGKGYLQG
+301 GGGLGKGFLKG

-354 VVKTAYKQKSTF
+354 IIKTAYKQKNTF
-366 SRVFCLGFACM
+366 SRVFCLGFACV

-407 SSLLAFSIF
+407 SSLLAFSMF
-416 MGIYLRVYYQRI
+416 MGIYLRLHFQRI

>member
-9 WYALALYLML
+9 WYGLTLYLML
-19 VSIGLVNIY
+19 VGIGLVNIY
-28 SAVYDADNTAIAV
+28 SAVYDVDNTAIADAY
-41 GFMQK
+41 MQK
-46 QLVAFGIGLVLIFL
+46 QLIALGIGLVLIFL
-60 IQFIDIKFFE
+60 FQFIDIKFFE

-78 VSILSLF
+78 VSILSLL
-85 GVWAFGTEVSIL
+85 GLWV
-97 SLFGVWAFGTEV
+97 FGTEV

-123 QPSEFAKVAVALALA
+123 QPSEFAKVAVALAIA

-143 FNTRIDSAKDYIGAF
+143 FNTRIDKVKDYMGAF
-158 IIIAIPAML
+158 VIIVIPAML

-173 PGTAIVIL
+173 PGTAIVLL
-181 SFFLVLHAEGL
+181 SFFFVLHAEGL
-192 PANFLYVILGLFGL
+192 PADFLYALLLLFGL
-206 FILTLLIGANTT
+206 FILTLLIGSNFT
-218 LWVMGLLSI
+218 LITIGVLSLFTYI
-227 FIYFYRRMRKAKKV
+227 YRRWRKVKKV
-241 LRSILLI
+241 LRPILLI
-248 GFMGAAFTLSV
+248 GIMGAAFTLSV

-333 EEWGFLGTALVLGLF
+333 EEWGFLGTVLVLGLF
-348 MMLMTQ
+348 MMLTTQ
-354 VVKTAYKQKSTF
+354 IVKTAYKQKTTF
-366 SRVFCLGFACM
+366 SRVFCLGFACI
-377 LLIHVGINLGM
+377 LLIHVGINIGM

-407 SSLLAFSIF
+407 SSLLAFSVF
-416 MGIYLRVYYQRI
+416 MGIYLRVYYMRI